1 MQFAEVAMTLKLIKL
16 ELARDPDF
24 PEGSR
29 NRGYKLVVPLD
40 ESDHLAAQE
49 WHAHRDRCRVRRFW
63 AGEERKGRLV
73 RRPGG
78 SWAIDYDPRTHE
90 DDEPGFRLDKHR
102 FVPGEYVS
110 FKENDGVMRT
120 FRVAAIEDV
129 A

>member
-1 MQFAEVAMTLKLIKL
+1 MPLKLIRL
-16 ELARDPDF
+16 ELARDPEF

-29 NRGYKLVVPLD
+29 RHGYELVAPLD
-40 ESDHLAAQE
+40 ETDHLAPAE
-49 WHAHRDRCRVRRFW
+49 WHTYRERCLARRFW
-63 AGEERKGRLV
+63 AGEEQMGLLV

-78 SWAIDYDPRTHE
+78 AWGIDYDPTRHD

-110 FKENDGVMRT
+110 FKESDGVMRT
-120 FRVAAIEDV
+120 FRIASVEDL